1 MTKFLIIRHGQSEAN
16 LLDVFAGNYDA
27 PLTERGILQA
37 QRTAEYIKDNFKV
50 DKVVAS
56 DLKRAFATGKALS
69 DLLGLDI
76 TQTRE
81 LREISA
87 GDWEGV
93 PFTTIKKEYP
103 ELYDQWFRDMS
114 SCRCPNGE
122 SVRELGDRIFG
133 CFTRLAEKNPD
144 MTVAVATHATP
155 IRVLQA
161 IITYG
166 DVSGTEHVDWVTNA
180 SVSTVIYD
188 NGKWTFAEASYDK
201 HLDGILTTLP
211 KYI

>member
-27 PLTERGILQA
+27 PLTELGLRQA
-37 QRTAEYIKDNFKV
+37 ERTAEYIKNNFRI

-76 TQTRE
+76 TATKE

-93 PFTTIKKEYP
+93 PFTTIKEVYP
-103 ELYDQWFRDMS
+103 EIYDKWFRDMS

-133 CFTRLAEKNPD
+133 CFKRLAEENPD
-144 MTVAVATHATP
+144 RTVAVATHATP
-155 IRVLQA
+155 IRVLQS

-166 DVSGTEHVDWVTNA
+166 SVEGTQHVNWVTNA
-180 SVSTVIYD
+180 SVSTVVYD
-188 NGKWTFAEASYDK
+188 EGKWEFVEASHDA
-201 HLDGILTTLP
+201 HLEGILTTLP